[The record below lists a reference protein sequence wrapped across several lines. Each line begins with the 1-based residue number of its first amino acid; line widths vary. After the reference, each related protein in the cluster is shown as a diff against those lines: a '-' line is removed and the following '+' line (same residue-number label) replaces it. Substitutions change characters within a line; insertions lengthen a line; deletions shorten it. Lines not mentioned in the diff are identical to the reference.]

1 MCPTFLIQSQ
11 LFFKQR
17 IQTAHSFVFVYVFV
31 QGGTLMPVPGCV
43 PMGGDACMGENKCV
57 WGICVHLSVNMHM
70 CWCLFSHLQ
79 MCVWRQLG
87 ALLHIPVYRH
97 SSEGIRHVCIGTF
110 TWICL
115 CWLNA
120 HVCVLFVVY
129 TQHAGVEVWV
139 QVCNSKLSCL
149 LLPDPSVHL
158 HHFFCI

>member
-1 MCPTFLIQSQ
+1 
-11 LFFKQR
+11 
-17 IQTAHSFVFVYVFV
+17 
-31 QGGTLMPVPGCV
+31 MPVPGCV

-120 HVCVLFVVY
+120 HVCVLFFVY

-139 QVCNSKLSCL
+139 QVCNSKLPCL